1 MGKVTVITNSELAT
15 GFRLAGVE
23 VLRAETAEEARNL
36 LLPLLRQE
44 DISIVAIDDDYLA
57 DLKEEE
63 RRRLWETQRPL
74 VIGIPTG
81 ALAPERSRTDYILE
95 LIRWAVGFEVA
106 LGRELA
112 EAREE

>member
-1 MGKVTVITNSELAT
+1 LGKLTIITNSELAT

-23 VLRAETAEEARNL
+23 VLPAETAEEARDL
-36 LLPLLRQE
+36 LFPLLRQE
-44 DISIVAIDDDYLA
+44 DISIVAINDDYLA
-57 DLKEEE
+57 GLREDE
-63 RRRLWETQRPL
+63 RRRLWETYRPL

-81 ALAPERSRTDYILE
+81 ALSPERSRTDYIVE

-112 EAREE
+112 EAREG

>member
-1 MGKVTVITNSELAT
+1 LGKVTIITNPELAT

-23 VLRAETAEEARNL
+23 VLPAKTAAEARDL
-36 LLPLLRQE
+36 LFSLLGRE
-44 DISIVAIDDDYLA
+44 DISIIAIKDDYLA

-63 RRRLWETQRPL
+63 RRRLWETYRPL

-81 ALAPERSRTDYILE
+81 IISPERRRTDYIVA

-106 LGRELA
+106 LGREVA
-112 EAREE
+112 ESSRE